1 MLSKTRVV
9 RSPKA
14 RNWLLALNESEGS
27 PRLSIQNECGLTISL
42 LIQSKARGLKLQ
54 PAVETQH
61 YERAWPKA
69 S

>member
-14 RNWLLALNESEGS
+14 RNWLLALNESEGW

-42 LIQSKARGLKLQ
+42 LKQSN
-54 PAVETQH
+54 
-61 YERAWPKA
+61 
-69 S
+69 